1 MATDFCQKCKQAYP
15 GCACEYDE
23 EGDCP
28 ETVDPNENAESSAKA
43 SIDRNDGIQK
53 K

>member
-1 MATDFCQKCKQAYP
+1 MATDFCQKCKQTYP

-23 EGDCP
+23 KGDCP
-28 ETVDPNENAESSAKA
+28 ETVDPDEKAESPAKIA
-43 SIDRNDGIQK
+43 IDRNDEIQK

>member
-23 EGDCP
+23 RGDCP
-28 ETVDPNENAESSAKA
+28 ETVDPKENVVSSAKT
-43 SIDRNDGIQK
+43 SQDSNDPNKIE
-53 K
+53 